1 MLVIPLIHNHPSGNE
16 RPSSDDDMITK
27 QLVDAAKFL
36 NVKMIDHLII
46 GKDKYYS
53 YSDEGRL

>member
-1 MLVIPLIHNHPSGNE
+1 
-16 RPSSDDDMITK
+16 MITK